1 MTEGADQTADRRR
14 RVDILVGARL
24 RDARR
29 RIGWSQ
35 NQMAEKLALSSATY
49 RDLEEGRQ
57 RLSAADLLMSAELTG
72 VGTAWFFMDLHAK
85 ASTPSSTQADSSRSA
100 EVIQIERPRKK
111 R

>member
-1 MTEGADQTADRRR
+1 MTEGADQTAGRRR
-14 RVDILVGARL
+14 RVDILVGSRL

-29 RIGWSQ
+29 RIGWSHD
-35 NQMAEKLALSSATY
+35 QMAEKLALSSATY

-85 ASTPSSTQADSSRSA
+85 ASTPESTQADSSRSA
-100 EVIQIERPRKK
+100 EVIQLKRPGK
-111 R
+111 